1 MDIMSSNEPKK
12 PKKRGRK
19 SKKEKE
25 AMLKAQKE
33 AGNTIIEKK
42 PKKRGRKPKGG
53 KIIKA
58 EDLESSVDSKQK
70 PNIILHLKCSTKDL
84 EKYDKGALLNNNLNV
99 ETFGFTS
106 NNKLECFEIN
116 TKIKKEIPENKS
128 KNNETNFNENNNVNM
143 KLIYDKIKKLKI
155 NLRHNNVIYKRASCF
170 WCTYE
175 FDNPPIFIPR
185 SKKEETIEV
194 YGCFCSPEC
203 ACAYLKSEQIDDS
216 TRWERYNML
225 NNLYSKIYNYDK
237 NIKPATSPFY
247 TLDKYY
253 GNLTIDEYRKLLK
266 NERLLMVVDKPLT
279 KILPELY
286 EENNELPNI
295 FGNLLNQKKET
306 TVKYR
311 LQRNE
316 PVASKKNILTT
327 NFNF

>member
-1 MDIMSSNEPKK
+1 MSSTQPKK

-25 AMLKAQKE
+25 AMLKAQQE
-33 AGNTIIEKK
+33 SNNVIVEKK

-58 EDLESSVDSKQK
+58 ENLNSKVNEKQN
-70 PNIILHLKCSTKDL
+70 PNIILHLKCQSKDL
-84 EKYDKGALLNNNLNV
+84 NKFDKCALLNNNLKL
-99 ETFGFTS
+99 ETLDINN
-106 NNKLECFEIN
+106 NNKLDYFELN
-116 TKIKKEIPENKS
+116 SKEENVKKKNID
-128 KNNETNFNENNNVNM
+128 KNNVNDNNDKNENINM
-143 KLIYDKIKKLKI
+143 KLIHEKVKKLKV
-155 NLRHNNVIYKRASCF
+155 NLRHNNVLYKRASCF

-175 FDNPPIFIPR
+175 FDSPAIFIPR
-185 SKKEETIEV
+185 SQKNETIEV

-203 ACAYLKSEQIDDS
+203 ACSFLKNEKIDDS

-225 NNLYSKIYNYDK
+225 NNLYCKIYNYEK
-237 NIKPATSPFY
+237 NIKPAPSPYY

-253 GNLTIDEYRKLLK
+253 GNLTIEEYRKLLK
-266 NERLLMVVDKPLT
+266 NERLMMVVDKPLT
-279 KILPELY
+279 KILPELF
-286 EENNELPNI
+286 EENNEIPNI
-295 FGNLLNQKKET
+295 FGNLLNKKKET

-316 PVASKKNILTT
+316 PISSKKSMLST

>member
-1 MDIMSSNEPKK
+1 MSSNGTKK

-25 AMLKAQKE
+25 ALLKAQQE
-33 AGNTIIEKK
+33 AGNIIVEKK

-58 EDLESSVDSKQK
+58 ENISSLNNIDQKQ
-70 PNIILHLKCSTKDL
+70 NIILHLKCSSKDL
-84 EKYDKGALLNNNLNV
+84 DKYSNCQLLNTNDTNNNLGTLDL
-99 ETFGFTS
+99 ES
-106 NNKLECFEIN
+106 NNKLDFLEI
-116 TKIKKEIPENKS
+116 
-128 KNNETNFNENNNVNM
+128 KNDNVN
-143 KLIYDKIKKLKI
+143 KKIIDTKNSKDYEDNINIKIIHEKIKKLKI
-155 NLRHNNVIYKRASCF
+155 NLRHNNVLYKRGDCF
-170 WCTYE
+170 WCTCP

-185 SKKEETIEV
+185 SKKEDTIEV

-203 ACAYLKSEQIDDS
+203 ACSFLKNEQIDDS
-216 TRWERYNML
+216 TRWERYTML

-237 NIKPATSPFY
+237 NIKPAPNPYY

-253 GNLTIDEYRKLLK
+253 GNLTIKEYRKLLK
-266 NERLLMVVDKPLT
+266 NERLLLVVDKPLT

-295 FGNLLNQKKET
+295 FGNLLNEKKEST
-306 TVKYR
+306 IKYR

-316 PVASKKNILTT
+316 PVSSKKSIMAT

>member
-1 MDIMSSNEPKK
+1 MDRMTSNMPNKANK

-25 AMLKAQKE
+25 ALLKAQKE
-33 AGNTIIEKK
+33 QGNVIIKKK

-58 EDLESSVDSKQK
+58 ENLSDSINIDQKQ
-70 PNIILHLKCSTKDL
+70 NIILHLKCSSKEL
-84 EKYDKGALLNNNLNV
+84 NNFNNCQLLNNNKL
-99 ETFGFTS
+99 ES
-106 NNKLECFEIN
+106 IDLEPNNKLDFFEI
-116 TKIKKEIPENKS
+116 
-128 KNNETNFNENNNVNM
+128 KNDNVN
-143 KLIYDKIKKLKI
+143 KKIIENEEPNNYEETVNIKIINEKIKKLKI
-155 NLRHNNVIYKRASCF
+155 NLRHNNIMYKRGSCF
-170 WCTYE
+170 WCTCG

-185 SKKEETIEV
+185 LKKEDTIEV

-203 ACAYLKSEQIDDS
+203 ACSFLKNEQIDDS
-216 TRWERYNML
+216 TRWERYTML

-237 NIKPATSPFY
+237 NIKPAPNPYY

-253 GNLTIDEYRKLLK
+253 GNLTIEEYRKLLK
-266 NERLLMVVDKPLT
+266 NERLIMVVDKPLT

-295 FGNLLNQKKET
+295 FGNLLNEKKET
-306 TVKYR
+306 TIKYR

-316 PVASKKNILTT
+316 PASSKKTIMAN